1 VRSPA
6 FLLILALSLILGAGC
21 SGQLSAAPGSPEP
34 LEGQAEDE
42 FTPQQMAFRTSP
54 TERGLFEMWHGVPV
68 TVGANIEELLR
79 VAPRPVRSFPLTDLP
94 SGLSRDFDVRG
105 WETRQGSVG
114 FITTENRLALML
126 EVFDPVDEE
135 FISQRVQTAIDLH
148 GIPSHTIRTREVRYW
163 FWSESGSR
171 IMLCATPD
179 HLGRLT
185 LASALGNPAL
195 MTVLRMNPELAKA
208 DAQRGEEL
216 LEQRRKEVQEAE
228 ATIRRARTS
237 E

>member
-1 VRSPA
+1 M
-6 FLLILALSLILGAGC
+6 GGC
-21 SGQLSAAPGSPEP
+21 SGPNAPTAGSLDSPESQQQ
-34 LEGQAEDE
+34 EE
-42 FTPQQMAFRTSP
+42 FTPQQMAFRASP
-54 TERGLFEMWHGVPV
+54 SERGLFEMWNGVPV

-79 VAPRPVRSFPLTDLP
+79 IAPRPVRSFPLTDLP
-94 SGLSRDFDVRG
+94 SGLSRDFEVKG

-126 EVFDPVDEE
+126 EVFDQVDED
-135 FISQRVQTAIDLH
+135 FVSQRVQTSIDLH
-148 GIPSHTIRTREVRYW
+148 GTPIDVVRSGEVRYW
-163 FWSESGSR
+163 FWSEPGSR

-185 LASALGNPAL
+185 FASALGNPAL
-195 MTVLRMNPELAKA
+195 MTVLRMNPELAKT

-216 LEQRRKEVQEAE
+216 LEQRRKELQEAE
-228 ATIRRARTS
+228 ATNRRAKTS